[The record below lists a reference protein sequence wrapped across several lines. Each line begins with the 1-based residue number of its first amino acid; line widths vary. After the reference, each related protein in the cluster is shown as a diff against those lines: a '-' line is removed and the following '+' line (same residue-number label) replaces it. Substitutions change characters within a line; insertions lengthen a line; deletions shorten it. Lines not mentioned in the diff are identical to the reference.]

1 MTSPGREDL
10 IRALPYARRYARAL
24 IGSRAR
30 GDALVAASLRAM
42 LDTPGDANSDPR
54 LALYASITRAAASE
68 PEPDPGDAPADDTA
82 ADSVAQPGATQPGA
96 TQPGATQSGATQSGA
111 TQSGATQSGAT
122 QSGAAHGLSTL
133 QRQLLL
139 LTALEGLSLDKAA
152 AVAGLD
158 EPDAAASL
166 AEARLHLREAAATD
180 VLIIEDEP
188 IIAMDLEELV
198 AGCGHRV
205 VGVASSE
212 AEAVEIALRTRP
224 GLILAD
230 INLGHGGDG
239 ASAVATISRQHRA
252 PVIFVTAYPER
263 LLTGEAS
270 EPAFVITK
278 PFEPLTLAIATYQ
291 AVTGG
296 VRLG

>member
-1 MTSPGREDL
+1 MTSLRREDL

-24 IGSRAR
+24 TGSQPR
-30 GDALVAASLRAM
+30 GDTLVAESLKALLAETAGTETDAKAALFGVVTRHFGGAS
-42 LDTPGDANSDPR
+42 P
-54 LALYASITRAAASE
+54 
-68 PEPDPGDAPADDTA
+68 
-82 ADSVAQPGATQPGA
+82 
-96 TQPGATQSGATQSGA
+96 SGTFIVG
-111 TQSGATQSGAT
+111 
-122 QSGAAHGLSTL
+122 GLSQH

-139 LTALEGLSLDKAA
+139 LTSLEDMPIDGAARVVGLPP
-152 AVAGLD
+152 
-158 EPDAAASL
+158 EDAAAQL
-166 AEARLHLREAAATD
+166 AEARNHLRSAVATD

-212 AEAVEIALRTRP
+212 TEAVQLAERHKP

-230 INLGHGGDG
+230 INLGLGGDG
-239 ASAVATISRQHRA
+239 TAAVSRILSHHYA

-263 LLTGEAS
+263 LLTGDTL

-291 AVTGG
+291 AVSGG
-296 VRLG
+296 MKPA

>member
-1 MTSPGREDL
+1 MTAHRRDDL

-24 IGSRAR
+24 TGSQPA
-30 GDALVAASLRAM
+30 GDALVAECLRDAASLEAGE
-42 LDTPGDANSDPR
+42 DGGEITDAR
-54 LALYASITRAAASE
+54 HALYRGVTRRFDASARVSE
-68 PEPDPGDAPADDTA
+68 VPD
-82 ADSVAQPGATQPGA
+82 
-96 TQPGATQSGATQSGA
+96 
-111 TQSGATQSGAT
+111 
-122 QSGAAHGLSTL
+122 GLSAA

-139 LTALEGLSLDKAA
+139 LTSLEDVSTEAA
-152 AVAGLD
+152 APILGVKPHEA
-158 EPDAAASL
+158 
-166 AEARLHLREAAATD
+166 ARLVADARDRLRASAATD

-198 AGCGHRV
+198 QSCGHRV
-205 VGVASSE
+205 VGVAASE
-212 AEAVEIALRTRP
+212 AEAIAIATRARP

-230 INLGHGGDG
+230 INLGAGGDG
-239 ASAVATISRQHRA
+239 TNAVSAILASHYA

-263 LLTGEAS
+263 LLTGDAV

-296 VRLG
+296 VQLDSV

>member
-1 MTSPGREDL
+1 MTSSWRDDL

-24 IGSRAR
+24 SGSQPR
-30 GDALVAASLRAM
+30 GDLLVAESLRETLTLAA
-42 LDTPGDANSDPR
+42 GDGGAR
-54 LALYASITRAAASE
+54 QALYARITARYDQGDGAE
-68 PEPDPGDAPADDTA
+68 PEE
-82 ADSVAQPGATQPGA
+82 
-96 TQPGATQSGATQSGA
+96 
-111 TQSGATQSGAT
+111 
-122 QSGAAHGLSTL
+122 GLSGT

-139 LTALEGLSLDKAA
+139 LTTLEELPLGEAALIVGIREERALQLLAVARDQLRAA
-152 AVAGLD
+152 A
-158 EPDAAASL
+158 AA
-166 AEARLHLREAAATD
+166 D

-188 IIAMDLEELV
+188 IIAMDIEELV
-198 AGCGHRV
+198 QNCGHRV

-212 AEAVEIALRTRP
+212 EEAVRIAETTRP

-230 INLGHGGDG
+230 INLGQGGDG
-239 ASAVATISRQHRA
+239 AQAISQIMRHHRA

-263 LLTGEAS
+263 LLTGEAL

-296 VRLG
+296 VTLA